1 MRSPVHDGADDPN
14 FELLSLTS
22 VVLKEG
28 RKTRLLLV
36 HPEHHWDTSERRSGW
51 CGSTFSA
58 VRQIEDG
65 PGAVV

>member
-1 MRSPVHDGADDPN
+1 MHDGADDPN

-36 HPEHHWDTSERRSGW
+36 HPVKDNDQNIIGILLSVE
-51 CGSTFSA
+51 A
-58 VRQIEDG
+58 VG
-65 PGAVV
+65 VVVLSLQSDK